1 MPEEEQTPRVRKK
14 RLRLGSYGQVV
25 AVTGSLLVLALL
37 YLGYDLLRTNLTP
50 CEAIFQQTSVG
61 LTTKVSFLKTEGEL
75 KIGREQLTELD
86 ERAQMT
92 AINLKTCCTVLDA
105 GRLDPEQFL
114 QCKTNARDYE
124 ARVEDIV
131 ALVRTAMRE
140 TDTPPSTGITPTAVA
155 ASPTNTATSTPK
167 HQVDKAITMKVSEAR
182 KASKTF
188 NHQVVEVRKEQA
200 LRSLEAVP
208 PRHIE
213 IGARENEPNNDSLST
228 NQLGLDTWVAASI
241 DPSKDADFF
250 AFTTPPDHRDWIRI
264 EVENRS
270 TTLEPRIE
278 LFDAE
283 KTSLGSVYKTTAGA
297 DIVYTF
303 VAKPDTRYAARVS
316 NHYGNSVGVY
326 NVRVVPTK
334 SYDAFEPNDGLL
346 TAKPISIG
354 KGTEAAIMDGVDK
367 DFFSFEIPE
376 KQPAELQVRVE
387 NRSTTL
393 HPAVVIYDPAKSRIA
408 GTYNTTGGADVTQT
422 FKPTQSG
429 RYFVHV
435 YDHYQSAVG
444 AYTIHV
450 SSK

>member
-1 MPEEEQTPRVRKK
+1 MPEEEQTTRIRKK
-14 RLRLGSYGQVV
+14 RLRLGSFGQVV
-25 AVTGSLLVLALL
+25 AVASSLFAMALL

-61 LTTKVSFLKTEGEL
+61 LATKVSFLKTEGEL

-114 QCKTNARDYE
+114 QCKANARDYE
-124 ARVEDIV
+124 SRVEDIV
-131 ALVRTAMRE
+131 ALVRTAMQA
-140 TDTPPSTGITPTAVA
+140 TDTPSSSPITPTAAA
-155 ASPTNTATSTPK
+155 ASPTNTATSTSK
-167 HQVDKAITMKVSEAR
+167 QQVDQAIAKKVSEAR
-182 KASKTF
+182 QASKTF

-200 LRSLEAVP
+200 LQSLEAVP

-213 IGARENEPNNDSLST
+213 IDARESEPNNDSLST
-228 NQLGLDTWVAASI
+228 NQLGLKTWVAASI
-241 DPSKDADFF
+241 DPPKDADFF
-250 AFTTPPDHRDWIRI
+250 TFTTPAEYRDWIRVEI
-264 EVENRS
+264 ENRS

-283 KTSLGSVYKTTAGA
+283 KTSLGSVHKTTAGA

-303 VAKPDTRYAARVS
+303 VATPDTRYAARVS

-346 TAKPISIG
+346 TAKPINIG
-354 KGTEAAIMDGVDK
+354 EGIEAAIMGPADS

-376 KQPAELQVRVE
+376 GRAETEIRLE

-393 HPAVVIYDPAKSRIA
+393 RPAIVIYDPAKSQISA
-408 GTYNTTGGADVTQT
+408 TYNTTGGADVTQA
-422 FKPTQSG
+422 FKSAQPG
-429 RYFVHV
+429 RYLIQV
-435 YDHYQSAVG
+435 YDHYRSAAG
-444 AYTIHV
+444 AYTIHI